1 MLEKLGKDNI
11 ENKKDCKNR
20 TNQEKMDQL
29 GSMKLHGQFG
39 RDTEDRKWRKSWYW
53 LRNGNL
59 KWKTGSLL
67 SAAQEQALKINSV
80 ILS

>member
-39 RDTEDRKWRKSWYW
+39 RDTEDRK
-53 LRNGNL
+53 
-59 KWKTGSLL
+59 
-67 SAAQEQALKINSV
+67 
-80 ILS
+80 